1 MAFAILARVASHMFP
16 RPGAD
21 AALVSR
27 AWHMARVRVQ
37 AHREDDE
44 RERLDFERRRKQQAI
59 ADRIMLGYSR
69 ARGRKLTAAELGDMP
84 RVVVH

>member
-1 MAFAILARVASHMFP
+1 
-16 RPGAD
+16 
-21 AALVSR
+21 
-27 AWHMARVRVQ
+27 MARVRVQ

-69 ARGRKLTAAELGDMP
+69 SRGRKLTAAELGDMP